1 MDIQQQVRL
10 VFIEQQH
17 HLRDFKE
24 IILSFSLWESLW
36 RITAPVGTV
45 ISHFVLG
52 IQALKVAL
60 VASGPW
66 DFYFQQE

>member
-36 RITAPVGTV
+36 RITAPIGTV
-45 ISHFVLG
+45 ISHFVLR
-52 IQALKVAL
+52 IQALKIAL